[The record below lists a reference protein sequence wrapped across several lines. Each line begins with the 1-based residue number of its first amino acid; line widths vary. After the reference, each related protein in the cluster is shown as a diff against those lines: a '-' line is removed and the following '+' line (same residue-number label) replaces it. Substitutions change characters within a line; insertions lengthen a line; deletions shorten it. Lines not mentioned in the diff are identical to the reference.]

1 MLEVKM
7 MRLFKLFQLVCLV
20 FSCVFGGAAWAT
32 ATDWGV
38 IPVGQETT
46 ISFAS
51 YDITKNFTDQY
62 SFSLQAGTD
71 TSYAVTVTFDV
82 CRYGCGNPS
91 LSYGL
96 YDASGQLVSNT
107 GTAVLT
113 SGDYYFQVKGTG
125 MGAGNSVDYNGSI
138 SFMVSAVPEPSDVI
152 LMIVGLFS
160 LVWAIKRR
168 RHLHHWTATSHLCVA

>member
-1 MLEVKM
+1 M

-62 SFSLQAGTD
+62 SFSLQAGTELP
-71 TSYAVTVTFDV
+71 SKISLPRVT
-82 CRYGCGNPS
+82 
-91 LSYGL
+91 
-96 YDASGQLVSNT
+96 
-107 GTAVLT
+107 
-113 SGDYYFQVKGTG
+113 
-125 MGAGNSVDYNGSI
+125 
-138 SFMVSAVPEPSDVI
+138 
-152 LMIVGLFS
+152 
-160 LVWAIKRR
+160 
-168 RHLHHWTATSHLCVA
+168 

>member
-1 MLEVKM
+1 
-7 MRLFKLFQLVCLV
+7 MRHIKCIQWLCLMV
-20 FSCVFGGAAWAT
+20 ACLFGGAAQSAD
-32 ATDWGV
+32 TDWGV

-82 CRYGCGNPS
+82 CAYGCGNPT

-96 YDASGQLVSNT
+96 YDASGQLVS
-107 GTAVLT
+107 
-113 SGDYYFQVKGTG
+113 
-125 MGAGNSVDYNGSI
+125 I
-138 SFMVSAVPEPSDVI
+138 RVPP
-152 LMIVGLFS
+152 
-160 LVWAIKRR
+160 
-168 RHLHHWTATSHLCVA
+168 C

>member
-1 MLEVKM
+1 
-7 MRLFKLFQLVCLV
+7 MRLFTLFRLVCLMFYCI
-20 FSCVFGGAAWAT
+20 FSNAAWAT

-62 SFSLQAGTD
+62 SFGLQAGTD
-71 TSYAVTVTFDV
+71 TSYAVTVSFDV
-82 CRYGCGNPS
+82 CARGCGNPS

-125 MGAGNSVDYNGSI
+125 MGAGNNVDYTGSI

-152 LMIVGLFS
+152 LMMVGLCC
-160 LVWAIKRR
+160 LVWAINRR
-168 RHLHHWTATSHLCVA
+168 RQQAHPAEKLYLCAA

>member
-1 MLEVKM
+1 
-7 MRLFKLFQLVCLV
+7 MRLFKLIRLLCVV
-20 FSCVFGGAAWAT
+20 FSCILGNAAWAT
-32 ATDWGV
+32 STDWGV

-51 YDITKNFTDQY
+51 SDITKNFTDQY
-62 SFSLQAGTD
+62 SFSLQTGTD
-71 TSYAVTVTFDV
+71 TSYAVSVTFDV
-82 CRYGCGNPS
+82 CRYGCGNPN

-96 YDASGQLVSNT
+96 YDASGQLVSDT

-113 SGDYYFQVKGTG
+113 SVDYYFQVKGTG
-125 MGAGNSVDYNGSI
+125 MGAGNTVDYTGSI

-152 LMIVGLFS
+152 LMIVGLCC

-168 RHLHHWTATSHLCVA
+168 RQLVPPTAKRYLCAA